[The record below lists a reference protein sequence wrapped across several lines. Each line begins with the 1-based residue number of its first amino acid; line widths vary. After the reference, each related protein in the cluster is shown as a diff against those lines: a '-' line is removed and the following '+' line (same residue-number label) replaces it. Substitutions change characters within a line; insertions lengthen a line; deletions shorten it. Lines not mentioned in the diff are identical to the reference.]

1 MEVKAEKDA
10 LRMREYRRRKQKDR
24 ETLEDFMAFVA
35 ERDLELFLE
44 FQAKRVMKSSSEQ
57 EESLAA
63 PNMCWILIRFFYS
76 KGDIQDTQKT
86 ALLRP
91 QIY

>member
-24 ETLEDFMAFVA
+24 ETLGDFMAFVA

-44 FQAKRVMKSSSEQ
+44 FQAKRAKESSERVSKSQ
-57 EESLAA
+57 EELLAVQYVLDFDTSL
-63 PNMCWILIRFFYS
+63 LE
-76 KGDIQDTQKT
+76 
-86 ALLRP
+86 
-91 QIY
+91 